1 MFKMTKIELELILDS
16 DIYIFFGKGKRS
28 GIFFIS
34 NRYSKPNCK
43 YLKSYD
49 PKEKSKHIIYLDVN
63 NL

>member
-1 MFKMTKIELELILDS
+1 MFKMAKIELELIVDS
-16 DIYIFFGKGKRS
+16 DIYIFFEKGKRS
-28 GIFFIS
+28 EISFIS

-49 PKEKSKHIIYLDVN
+49 PKEKSKHIISLDVN

>member
-28 GIFFIS
+28 GISFIS

-49 PKEKSKHIIYLDVN
+49 PKENRNIL
-63 NL
+63 